1 MRLDRHD
8 ANGCPVTPMSD
19 PADLTTVSVEHD
31 GRIFSGVGVSED
43 SLSETIDARETP
55 AEPETVDS
63 GAPAGSHEPAESAAP
78 SETRD
83 PKTGQFTKPT
93 RGQKRFDQLTFA
105 QKEAERRA
113 DAAEARASELEA
125 RLNQQPREQSPPPQ
139 HAAQESPTPQVQAT
153 RAKPVEDEVGAKY
166 ATYADFVEDLADWK
180 AEQRLAA
187 MNFDARFDQR
197 IEADRATRAR
207 DDYYRGVF
215 TRGRATFP
223 DFDAV
228 MQGPGG
234 QVVFP
239 DRNIFNHLPNVER
252 VLYAL
257 AKDEALARKI
267 ANLSQFNPVLAG
279 LELAKLVPSAGV
291 AAPASTPRSGVSS
304 VPPPYQPV
312 GSGSTTAVLSAA
324 EIANSHTGDYD
335 SSGYRERRA
344 AERKG
349 HRR

>member
-197 IEADRATRAR
+197 IEADRAARQRADHYREVFTRAR
-207 DDYYRGVF
+207 RTY
-215 TRGRATFP
+215 P

-228 MQGPGG
+228 LTTH
-234 QVVFP
+234 QVTFP
-239 DRNIFNHLPNVER
+239 DLRIFDQLPNLEH

-257 AKDEALARKI
+257 AKDEQLARKI
-267 ANLSQFNPVLAG
+267 AQLSQSNPVLAG
-279 LELAKLVPSAGV
+279 LELARLSPSSSV
-291 AAPASTPRSGVSS
+291 ASPASTGRTAGSP

-312 GSGSTTAVLSAA
+312 GSGSQTASPSSA
-324 EIANSHTGDYD
+324 EIANRSGDDYD

-349 HRR
+349 GRR